1 MSETKTPEQWAFA
14 LGQYK
19 VGPKPRRIKQLS
31 WQHNVAAVVH
41 GWAQH
46 EHDAQSPMQLTK
58 SAYQGAIDAVEKQTS
73 DGTLRPCDAAL
84 SPFCKL
90 HKPKP
95 KPKPKPKA
103 PQKAEQQQGLPEPT
117 KSTSRKK
124 IRRRKS
130 APKKDD

>member
-73 DGTLRPCDAAL
+73 DGTLSGFPVRRCMLADQRTCSSGVEA
-84 SPFCKL
+84 SEWGKFCL
-90 HKPKP
+90 F
-95 KPKPKPKA
+95 
-103 PQKAEQQQGLPEPT
+103 LP
-117 KSTSRKK
+117 
-124 IRRRKS
+124 ILLY
-130 APKKDD
+130 

>member
-1 MSETKTPEQWAFA
+1 MSDLKTPIQWAMA
-14 LGQYK
+14 LGQFT
-19 VGPKPRRIKQLS
+19 VGPKPRREKQPS

-46 EHDAQSPMQLTK
+46 EHDAQKPIELTK
-58 SAYQGAIDAVEKQTS
+58 DAYLGAIRAVEKQLG

-95 KPKPKPKA
+95 KPKA
-103 PQKAEQQQGLPEPT
+103 PQKAEQRQDLPEPT